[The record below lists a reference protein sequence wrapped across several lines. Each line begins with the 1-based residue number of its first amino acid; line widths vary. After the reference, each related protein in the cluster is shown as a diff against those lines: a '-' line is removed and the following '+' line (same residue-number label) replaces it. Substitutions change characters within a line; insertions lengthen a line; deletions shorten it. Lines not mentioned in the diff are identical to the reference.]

1 MFYIV
6 EEESKLERLENLTR
20 LGLYVDVILSNDLYH
35 PSLNS
40 VVAVYIRPIKS
51 KHGFIIP
58 INHDEGFN
66 IDKERILELL
76 SKASKLYTLNKKDLL
91 YHFNL
96 QSAIDL

>member
-40 VVAVYIRPIKS
+40 VVAV
-51 KHGFIIP
+51 
-58 INHDEGFN
+58 
-66 IDKERILELL
+66 
-76 SKASKLYTLNKKDLL
+76 
-91 YHFNL
+91 
-96 QSAIDL
+96 